1 MKYKGKVPTPKSHFK
16 DLPKVTVQLPIF
28 NEMYVASRLVEAIT
42 KLDYPKELLEIQVL
56 DDSTDETQNILS
68 KLVQDYQKQGF
79 DIHYL
84 HRTDR
89 TGFKAGALAK
99 GLKVAKGNFVA
110 IFDAD
115 FVPNPKMLKES
126 IHFFTDEKVGMI
138 QTRWGHI
145 NRNYSLLT
153 KIQAVMLDG
162 HFVVE
167 QTARNRSGSFF
178 NFNGTA
184 GIWRK
189 KAILDSGGWQHDT
202 LTEDLDLS
210 YRAQLDGWDFIFL
223 PNIVTP
229 AELPVDMNAFKSQ
242 QHRWAKGSIQTMKK
256 LLPKILGSKLP
267 FKVKFEAFFH
277 LTNNIAYLLMSIPS
291 FLVIPV
297 IISNKHLSDNLTLS
311 TIGYFLFF
319 FFATFSVS
327 MYYLVSQKYA
337 YKDWKDRIKLLPLLM
352 GIGIGLSINNSKA
365 VLEALFNYT
374 TDFIRTPK
382 YGDITK
388 DSKRISKKYITRKN
402 FSLLLELGL
411 AFYFTS
417 SLFYLFWE
425 TKDYASIPFLLL
437 FQFGFLYVSMTS
449 FLPGILKR
457 T

>member
-1 MKYKGKVPTPKSHFK
+1 MKYKDKVPVPKSHFK
-16 DLPKVTVQLPIF
+16 ELPKVTVQLPIF
-28 NEMYVASRLVEAIT
+28 NEMYVASRLVDAIT
-42 KLDYPKELLEIQVL
+42 KLDYPKDLLEIQVL

-68 KLVQDYQKQGF
+68 KLVQDYKKQGF
-79 DIHYL
+79 DIQYL

-89 TGFKAGALAK
+89 TGFKAGALAE

-115 FVPNPKMLKES
+115 FVPNPEMLKQS

-145 NRNYSLLT
+145 NRDYSLLT

-189 KAILDSGGWQHDT
+189 KAILESGGWQHDT

-223 PNIVTP
+223 PHIVTP

-297 IISNKHLSDNLTLS
+297 IVSNKHLSDNLTLS

-337 YKDWKDRIKLLPLLM
+337 YNDWKDRIKLLPLLM

-365 VLEALFNYT
+365 VLEALFNHA

-382 YGDITK
+382 YGDISK
-388 DSKRISKKYITRKN
+388 SSKRISKKYITRKN
-402 FSLLLELGL
+402 FSLFLELGL
-411 AFYFTS
+411 AFYFTT

-425 TKDYASIPFLLL
+425 TKDYVSIPFLLL
-437 FQFGFLYVSMTS
+437 FQFGFLYVSMAS